1 MNDSQWPR
9 FMVFQ
14 QEGQGEPMVHNGTV
28 HAPDIELAMQ
38 NARDVFVRRPEAT
51 ALWVVPAEAIYT
63 QTREQLADSSPS
75 VIARSTS
82 PAQPDLADEA
92 ISHTSVEPY
101 YVFGKFNEQAQCR
114 LIGEVQA
121 ASKEAAIQTA
131 LSTFEAENPI
141 WWWVFPAAAA
151 RKSDPADADAM
162 FAPARAKSFKDQAE
176 YPVVTMM
183 RQIRDKGK
191 LD

>member
-1 MNDSQWPR
+1 
-9 FMVFQ
+9 MVFQ
-14 QEGQGEPMVHNGTV
+14 QEGQGEPMIHNGTV

-51 ALWVVPAEAIYT
+51 ALWVVPAELIYT
-63 QTREQLADSSPS
+63 QTREQLADSSPPTLS
-75 VIARSTS
+75 EAKGNSSLSTN
-82 PAQPDLADEA
+82 ADSTE
-92 ISHTSVEPY
+92 TSDESY
-101 YVFGKFNEQAQCR
+101 YVFGKFSEQAQCR

-121 ASKEAAIQTA
+121 ASKEDAMKTA
-131 LSTFEAENPI
+131 LSTFESENPI
-141 WWWVFPAAAA
+141 WWWVFPAAAV

-162 FAPARAKSFKDQAE
+162 FAPARDKGFKDQAE

-191 LD
+191 LDEK